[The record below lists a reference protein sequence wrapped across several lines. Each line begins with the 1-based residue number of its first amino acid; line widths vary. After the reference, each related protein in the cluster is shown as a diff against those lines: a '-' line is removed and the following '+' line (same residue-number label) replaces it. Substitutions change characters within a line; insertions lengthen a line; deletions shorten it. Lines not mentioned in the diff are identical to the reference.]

1 MILYEGEIG
10 SLLPTLLHYFV
21 STFFHQPFRS
31 AGGTTDADG
40 FYALEP
46 CHINFVGT
54 LDEVAVGID
63 SAALFEEDFAIA
75 ALMTADKEDE
85 VVARGKGC
93 DVWHAV
99 GNLTTDGVEALEGG

>member
-1 MILYEGEIG
+1 M
-10 SLLPTLLHYFV
+10 
-21 STFFHQPFRS
+21 
-31 AGGTTDADG
+31 
-40 FYALEP
+40 EP
-46 CHINFVGT
+46 CHVNFVGT

-63 SAALFEEDFAIA
+63 SAALFEEDFAVA
-75 ALMTADKEDE
+75 ALMSADKEDE